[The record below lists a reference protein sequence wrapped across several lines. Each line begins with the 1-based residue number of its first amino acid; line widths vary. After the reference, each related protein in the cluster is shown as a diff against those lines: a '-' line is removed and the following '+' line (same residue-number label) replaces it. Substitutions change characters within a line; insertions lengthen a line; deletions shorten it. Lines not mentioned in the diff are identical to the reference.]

1 MTHHILVVDDEPD
14 VESLLSQHFRREIR
28 KGEYVFSFVRNGEE
42 ALSLL
47 RSTASSHRSINPEP
61 KDPETKD
68 TRPDDAAP
76 ASTLAE
82 IDMVLTDINMPV
94 MDGLTLLLNI
104 NKLEHAP
111 KTVIVSAYGDMAN
124 IRKAMNEGAFDFITK
139 PIQRRDLDL
148 TIKKTLEAVSKE
160 KACIEQLE
168 RAKLQLVQS
177 EKMSALG
184 QMVAGIA
191 HEINNP
197 VNFIYGNLQ
206 PARDYT
212 QDMQELLE
220 LYQRSYPEPSADIQA
235 LLEEIDIDFITQDL
249 NKVLDSLSTGAAR
262 IRDIVL
268 SLRNFSRLDEATQK
282 AVNIHEGVESTLL
295 ILNSRIQTSPSNIV
309 IEKAYGE
316 LPLIDCY
323 PSQLNQVL
331 MNLIANAIDALE
343 ACSDRPA
350 TEDSLPRENKIQ
362 ISTEVIDP
370 DWIRV
375 AIADNGVGIE
385 KDAIAKLF
393 DPFFTTKPVGKGT
406 GLGLSISYQIIVE
419 KHRGRLYCQS
429 NPGRGTQF
437 FVEIPVSS

>member
-1 MTHHILVVDDEPD
+1 
-14 VESLLSQHFRREIR
+14 
-28 KGEYVFSFVRNGEE
+28 
-42 ALSLL
+42 
-47 RSTASSHRSINPEP
+47 
-61 KDPETKD
+61 
-68 TRPDDAAP
+68 
-76 ASTLAE
+76 
-82 IDMVLTDINMPV
+82 MVLTDINMPV